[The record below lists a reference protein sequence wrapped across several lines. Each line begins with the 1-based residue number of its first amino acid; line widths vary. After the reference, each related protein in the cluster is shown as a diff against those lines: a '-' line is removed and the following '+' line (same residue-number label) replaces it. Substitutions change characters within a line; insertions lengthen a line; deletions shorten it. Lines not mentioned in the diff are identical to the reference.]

1 MNKIPENKTRKRLR
15 ITLCVLYLFQLVFCA
30 WPYYGFIQDGRLVTD
45 SVYEML
51 SALGTGNIV
60 GATSS
65 DFSAI
70 NRILPLNFIFV
81 IIPVI
86 GFFFCAFDRERNLKN
101 IVSLLCA
108 LAGVV
113 EYPPPPRPRCWVK
126 RFPCI
131 PGITGISPIFRR
143 FRAALFATRSNPT
156 WYKSPA
162 RRRIDRSFPVTS
174 KPIRKPSVH
183 VSAILAMVSSSRLSR

>member
-30 WPYYGFIQDGRLVTD
+30 WPYYGFIQDGHLVTD
-45 SVYEML
+45 SVFEML

-86 GFFFCAFDRERNLKN
+86 GFFFCAFDKERNLKN

-113 EYPPPPRPRCWVK
+113 SILTIVTINLLSLGSMLALLFY
-126 RFPCI
+126 I
-131 PGITGISPIFRR
+131 LISFLSMLSIFARY
-143 FRAALFATRSNPT
+143 T
-156 WYKSPA
+156 KSKEE
-162 RRRIDRSFPVTS
+162 IE
-174 KPIRKPSVH
+174 KEKKQEIQK
-183 VSAILAMVSSSRLSR
+183 